1 MCYGMGCPYENYN
14 GDCTWGK
21 GVPFPCTE
29 WKYPGDDD
37 EEDKEEMMEE
47 PEDEFEF
54 NERTGRNHHES
65 DY

>member
-1 MCYGMGCPYENYN
+1 MGCPYENYN

-21 GVPFPCTE
+21 GIPFPCTE
-29 WKYPGDDD
+29 WKYPDEDDD
-37 EEDKEEMMEE
+37 EEDEEEMMEE

-54 NERTGRNHHES
+54 NERTGRNHHEP